1 MVGGESP
8 PVGYIK
14 TTIEYDGSSWTLGND
29 SSRPGGFVSTGAG
42 ILTAGWIA
50 GGYTNAPPAGNQANT
65 EHYNGT
71 TWTEVADLSAAKVD
85 GNTLGTTTAG
95 LFSGGGDPATADS
108 EEWNGSSWT
117 EGNNMNSARKRSCGM
132 NVGTQTA
139 GACIGGDLGPA
150 QTAKVENYN
159 GTSWTE
165 VTDMNTARQMGGAF
179 GTTSAFAVAGG
190 SYPAITT
197 TEIWDG
203 SSFST
208 GNSMAQARSYQPA
221 SGNSSTSGLYG
232 GGAHPGSSANLLSTE
247 EWTYTAAP
255 GPAAEYTDAI
265 VGDMYYNTTSGSF
278 KAIQAGVGAWA
289 AGGAMPTATNNMASF
304 GTQTAAMSAGG
315 YNPPGLTANSFT
327 YDGTSW
333 SPIQALQVSPVRYSR
348 RGCGTTTAGLVFGG
362 IPPVST
368 ATEEWDGS
376 SWTAGGAMSTARYNL
391 GSAGTQTAG
400 LAMGGNQDPPPVSA
414 AGEEYNGSSWTAG
427 GSLNT
432 ARNGL
437 GGVGIQTLALA
448 IGGST
453 GTDSALVE
461 SYNGTAWTEI
471 SDLNTARN
479 NLAAAKNGV
488 AGTALAFGGHDTA
501 ATGKSES
508 YDGTSWTEIAD
519 LATARGDLG
528 GAGTSTDGIAYGG
541 EEPSRSTAVEEYSVP
556 AFSIKTV
563 TTS

>member
-1 MVGGESP
+1 
-8 PVGYIK
+8 
-14 TTIEYDGSSWTLGND
+14 
-29 SSRPGGFVSTGAG
+29 
-42 ILTAGWIA
+42 
-50 GGYTNAPPAGNQANT
+50 
-65 EHYNGT
+65 
-71 TWTEVADLSAAKVD
+71 
-85 GNTLGTTTAG
+85 
-95 LFSGGGDPATADS
+95 
-108 EEWNGSSWT
+108 
-117 EGNNMNSARKRSCGM
+117 
-132 NVGTQTA
+132 
-139 GACIGGDLGPA
+139 
-150 QTAKVENYN
+150 
-159 GTSWTE
+159 
-165 VTDMNTARQMGGAF
+165 
-179 GTTSAFAVAGG
+179 
-190 SYPAITT
+190 
-197 TEIWDG
+197 
-203 SSFST
+203 
-208 GNSMAQARSYQPA
+208 
-221 SGNSSTSGLYG
+221 
-232 GGAHPGSSANLLSTE
+232 
-247 EWTYTAAP
+247 
-255 GPAAEYTDAI
+255 
-265 VGDMYYNTTSGSF
+265 
-278 KAIQAGVGAWA
+278 
-289 AGGAMPTATNNMASF
+289 
-304 GTQTAAMSAGG
+304 
-315 YNPPGLTANSFT
+315 
-327 YDGTSW
+327 
-333 SPIQALQVSPVRYSR
+333 
-348 RGCGTTTAGLVFGG
+348 
-362 IPPVST
+362 
-368 ATEEWDGS
+368 
-376 SWTAGGAMSTARYNL
+376 
-391 GSAGTQTAG
+391 
-400 LAMGGNQDPPPVSA
+400 MGGNQDPPPVSA